1 MDGRP
6 MAEEKAVKDPKL
18 AAVEAELASDRGEVY
33 DPATDAYHEI
43 HTLAREGDVGSI
55 ISAAV
60 HKADVLGKK
69 KSAFHA
75 RLSLAWL
82 KRLLSFGLWKPKK
95 ELKKDYTY
103 EFDPR
108 TGGERR
114 VYVVRDGRTDRE

>member
-1 MDGRP
+1 MLNDKG
-6 MAEEKAVKDPKL
+6 VKHPKL

-33 DPATDAYHEI
+33 DPASDSYHEV

-60 HKADVLGKK
+60 TKAESGSKK
-69 KSAFHA
+69 KSLLRAD
-75 RLSLAWL
+75 LSLGSIL
-82 KRLLSFGLWKPKK
+82 KLFKSKRK

-108 TGGERR
+108 TGGERQ
-114 VYVVRDGRTDRE
+114 VYVVRDGRTDREP